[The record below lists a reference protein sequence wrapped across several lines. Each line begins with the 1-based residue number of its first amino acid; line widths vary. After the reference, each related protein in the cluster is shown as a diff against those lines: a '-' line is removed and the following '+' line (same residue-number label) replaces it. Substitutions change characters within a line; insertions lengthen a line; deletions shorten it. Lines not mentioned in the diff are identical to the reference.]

1 VVWGKARPEGE
12 ASRFQAFAS
21 RMEDMCRN
29 RGVVPLSEI
38 DELARKE
45 GIRGAAV
52 IDELAVTEGFEVDYQ
67 RGVIVCR

>member
-1 VVWGKARPEGE
+1 
-12 ASRFQAFAS
+12 
-21 RMEDMCRN
+21 MEDMCRN

>member
-1 VVWGKARPEGE
+1 MDPLERLRDRARSKLLAGKETKAFIDE

-45 GIRGAAV
+45 GIRGPP
-52 IDELAVTEGFEVDYQ
+52 LSTS
-67 RGVIVCR
+67 